1 MSLYKNKSFIASG
14 VFMCLLFAIL
24 LAVRIGVFKKEIPE
38 YAFNPVQGL
47 SERDSWMNIMQK
59 GRKIGFSHSV
69 LSKKED
75 GYNLRETVF
84 MKINTMGMIQEINL
98 DTQANLNPDFTLGA
112 FDFGINSGR
121 FEFKAKG
128 KVNGEKLS
136 IYTEDSGTQRKI
148 DIPVKKKPYI
158 IAGVVDAALASGLEK
173 GELVTFEI
181 FDPATMSQEPVL
193 LKVGEKEEISI
204 GGTRQTAVKMLLSFK
219 GTTQNLWIGERG
231 EVLKEEGLLGISLEK
246 TTREEALSGLSL
258 QASDDLTEIASL
270 PSNVI
275 IDNPEKLSIMK
286 VKIEGVELESLKM
299 NSERQTFENS
309 VLETKKEALTGL
321 PEKGKPYKSDIKLFN
336 FLKPTPFIQ
345 SDNRKIISIVVNTL
359 NYSDPPLVKTRK
371 LMAWINSNIKKRP
384 VISLPDAVST
394 LENGAG
400 DCNEHAV
407 LMAALARAAGIP
419 AKIEAGLVYLNGRFY
434 YHAWNLLYLGK
445 WITVDSLFG
454 QMPADVTHIRFST
467 GDQKEQ
473 LDLMRIIGNLK
484 IKVIEYK

>member
-1 MSLYKNKSFIASG
+1 MLLYKNKSFLVAG
-14 VFMCLLFAIL
+14 TALFLLFAAL
-24 LAVRIGVFKKEIPE
+24 LAVRLGVFRKDLPE
-38 YAFNPVQGL
+38 YAFNPVKGV
-47 SERDSWMNIMQK
+47 SERDSWMNIIQS

-75 GYNLRETVF
+75 GYNLQETVF
-84 MKINTMGMIQEINL
+84 MKINTMGMIQDINL
-98 DTQANLNPDFTLGA
+98 DTQANLNSDFTLRT
-112 FDFGINSGR
+112 FDFGISSGR

-128 KVNGEKLS
+128 KVSGEILS
-136 IYTEDSGTQRKI
+136 IYTQDSGTPRKI
-148 DIPVKKKPYI
+148 DISIKKKPYI
-158 IAGVVDAALASGLEK
+158 VAGVIDAALAAGLKE
-173 GELVTFEI
+173 GEHISFDI
-181 FDPATMSQEPVL
+181 FDPATMSQEQVL
-193 LKVGEKEEISI
+193 VKVGEKEEISM

-219 GTTQNLWIGERG
+219 GTTQDLWIGDNG
-231 EVLKEEGLLGISLEK
+231 EILKEKGLLGISLEK
-246 TTREEALSGLSL
+246 TTREDALSGLSL
-258 QASDDLTEIASL
+258 QASEDLTKIASL

-275 IDNPEKLSIMK
+275 IDNPEKRSFLK

-299 NSERQTFENS
+299 NSERQTFENM
-309 VLETKKEALTGL
+309 VLEIKKESLLSL
-321 PEKGKPYKSDIKLFN
+321 PEYSNLNKTDIKWLY

-345 SDNRKIISIVVNTL
+345 SDNRKILNVVLNTV
-359 NYSDPPLVKTRK
+359 NPSDPPLVKTRK
-371 LMAWINSNIKKRP
+371 IMSWINSNIKKRP

-394 LENGAG
+394 LENRAG

-473 LDLMRIIGNLK
+473 LDLMGIIGNIN
-484 IKVIEYK
+484 IKVLEYK